1 MILVDTS
8 IWIDHLR
15 AVEPGLIA
23 ALNAEQVLMH
33 PFVVGELACGS
44 LKNRQEV
51 LSLLRNLAPAPVATQ
66 DEALD
71 FIDRHRLM
79 GSGIGYIDVHLLTA
93 TALANPA
100 RIWTRDKRLATI
112 AGTLNLKF
120 QPEAH

>member
-1 MILVDTS
+1 
-8 IWIDHLR
+8 
-15 AVEPGLIA
+15 
-23 ALNAEQVLMH
+23 MH

-51 LSLLRNLAPAPVATQ
+51 LSLLRNLPPAPVATQ
-66 DEALD
+66 DQALD

-93 TALANPA
+93 TVMASPA
-100 RIWTRDKRLATI
+100 QIWTRGKRLATI